1 MPIAVWMAIALFTF
15 SATSSAVESDSH
27 TIEIGFLDEVFALNM
42 PSSMVAERLTKIRKR
57 CGANLHFFVRDFTNP
72 KNSRWFITVS
82 HRSGGIL
89 FDMFYDCEITIK
101 KGCLI
106 RLTKRFTK
114 TADVV
119 EYSDVEDDLKNALV
133 EGTVKYGRPIFQEIS
148 EKHGS
153 IVWLHE
159 RAKLEIKKE
168 VIGRSETDTVTMEL
182 VDERKF
188 DKAPINGLIE
198 LKKELADDEANQIK
212 ANDYANQYQEAIKE
226 KNYAAA
232 LEAVDSA
239 IFYNPEDA
247 KYFLMKADVYNAKG
261 EGSKGRSSASLAF
274 YILYKKDPE
283 CKKQSIGEMM
293 AEAVTQEGASV
304 FRKSSRMF
312 EISAV
317 KRNANYVISRYH
329 PRTPRVYVTRAMCL
343 KAEQQQGGVSGEKM
357 TKEMICSDL
366 RKACELGVC
375 EPLERFQ
382 KEGECKTPYSPPQ
395 SS

>member
-1 MPIAVWMAIALFTF
+1 MPIAVWMAVALFTF
-15 SATSSAVESDSH
+15 SATSSAVGPDSH
-27 TIEIGFLDEVFALNM
+27 IIEIGFLDEVFAVNM

-57 CGANLHFFVRDFTNP
+57 YGANLHFFVRDFTNP
-72 KNSRWFITVS
+72 KNSKWFITVS

-89 FDMFYDCEITIK
+89 FDMYYDCEITIK
-101 KGCLI
+101 KGCLV

-114 TADVV
+114 TADVF
-119 EYSDVEDDLKNALV
+119 EYSDVEDDLKDALV
-133 EGTVKYGRPIFQEIS
+133 DGTVRYGRPLFQKIS

-159 RAKLEIKKE
+159 GAKLEIKKE
-168 VIGRSETDTVTMEL
+168 VIGRSETDTVTIDL

-188 DKAPINGLIE
+188 DRAPTNGLIK

-232 LEAVDSA
+232 LEAVDNA
-239 IFYNPEDA
+239 IFYNSQDA

-312 EISAV
+312 EIGAV
-317 KRNANYVISRYH
+317 KDNAEYVISKYN

-343 KAEQQQGGVSGEKM
+343 KAEKEQGGVSGEKI
-357 TKEMICSDL
+357 TAEMICSDL
-366 RKACELGVC
+366 KKACELGVC
-375 EPLERFQ
+375 EPLEWFQ
-382 KEGECKTPYSPPQ
+382 KEGECKTP
-395 SS
+395 